1 MPLLRR
7 HVLRISSLAA
17 LVAAAASH
25 PASAQTVLAPSGDSA
40 VTQPGGTEGRSARRN
55 IQEAFRNGDV
65 VGHPSRPVN
74 LGMQR
79 DRSRHRA
86 PRF

>member
-1 MPLLRR
+1 MRDQSGWVAILL
-7 HVLRISSLAA
+7 LLGAA
-17 LVAAAASH
+17 
-25 PASAQTVLAPSGDSA
+25 PASGQTVLAPSGDSA
-40 VTQPGGTEGRSARRN
+40 VTQPGGTQGRSARRN

-65 VGHPSRPVN
+65 IGHPSRPVN